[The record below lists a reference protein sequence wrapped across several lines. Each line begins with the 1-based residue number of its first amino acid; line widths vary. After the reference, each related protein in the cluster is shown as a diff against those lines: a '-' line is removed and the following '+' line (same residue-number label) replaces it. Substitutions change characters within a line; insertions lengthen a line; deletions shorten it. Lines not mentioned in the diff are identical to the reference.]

1 MTVINKLELE
11 ATLAMAA
18 PFLMSKSFAPILT
31 HFCFGNNT
39 VVAFNDL
46 QAIEVKYKNDLNCA
60 LPGGLLIKLL
70 GSLQNNALE
79 IVQKIDETLFKSG
92 KSKFKLP
99 TLPSEDFIFEM
110 PDTTGCERIRLPLD
124 VISGLSNCLVST
136 SHDLAKPEINGIRL
150 IIEKGVLEFF
160 STDSIT
166 LSRFKYSSTNVPKCS
181 IDIIIPAVFCE
192 QLIRLTKTKP
202 TDVEETAF
210 VEILVSAHSDN
221 LFLVAEIDKNVTI
234 FTRLIDVE
242 EKMNFKDIIS
252 EYEDCLTDWSIIP
265 KEFINIINRA
275 CILVSPEDKFP
286 TQLEAKD
293 KSIFIDTQSSSG
305 RSDDILEFDIDIEPG
320 RLKINPE
327 SLKRVLNTMSHV
339 SFIFPKNCLAFTG
352 CNGNFLHIVG
362 AKGMED

>member
-1 MTVINKLELE
+1 MTIINKLELE
-11 ATLAMAA
+11 AVLEKAS

-31 HFCFGNNT
+31 HFCFGNNK

-46 QAIEVKYKNDLNCA
+46 QAIEVNYKSELNCA
-60 LPGGLLIKLL
+60 LPGALLIKVL

-92 KSKFKLP
+92 RSKIKLA
-99 TLPSEDFIFEM
+99 TLPAEDFIFEM
-110 PDTTGCERIRLPLD
+110 PDTTGCEEVRLPLD
-124 VISGLSNCLVST
+124 VINGLSHCLVST
-136 SHDLAKPEINGIRL
+136 SHDLSNPEKNGIRL
-150 IIEKGVLEFF
+150 IIEKGVLEFY

-166 LSRFKYSSTNVPKCS
+166 VSRFQYKSSNVPKGN

-210 VEILVSAHSDN
+210 VDLLISTDQSN
-221 LFLVAEIDKNVTI
+221 LFLMAEIDETTTI

-242 EKMNFKDIIS
+242 EKMDYKGMIS
-252 EYEDCLTDWSIIP
+252 DYEEYLTNWSVIP
-265 KEFINIINRA
+265 KDLINIINRA
-275 CILVSPEDKFP
+275 CILVSPEDKFI

-293 KSIFIDTQSSSG
+293 KSVFIDTQTSSG
-305 RSDDILEFDIDIEPG
+305 KSDDILEFDVDIEPG

-327 SLKRVLNTMSHV
+327 SLKRVLNTMSHI
-339 SFIFPKNCLAFTG
+339 SFIFPKTCIAFSG
-352 CNGNFLHIVG
+352 CNGNFLHLVG
-362 AKGMED
+362 AKGLE